1 MAYTQDE
8 KLISIA
14 TPLGDNVLLLSGF
27 TGAETISRGFEFE
40 LSLLSERPS
49 ISFNSIMGSIVT
61 VTINLADGNKR
72 YLNGII
78 SSFSQGAVGGEGDED
93 ARFTC
98 YRATLVPWFRTLAHS
113 AGSKIFQNLSVPEI
127 VERVFKA
134 RGYSDY
140 RMELRGSYEK
150 REFCVQY
157 RETDFNFVSR
167 LLEEEGISYFFEH
180 EKDKHTMILADTAD
194 ANKPCP
200 YQKTASC
207 QLSGNAAREE
217 DVIFA
222 LEITRQIRA
231 SKYTLNDFNFKVP
244 NTGLNVEVR
253 EDAQAKS
260 GEREIYDA
268 PGNFDKRSA
277 GDRLA
282 KIRMEEEE
290 AQSISITGRSDCRAF
305 ASGYRFT
312 LRHHSNPNLD
322 DKDYLLLS
330 VRHDATEGYDADA
343 VSTYQNN
350 FECLPHTLPF
360 RPPRITPKPVVQGT
374 QTAIVVGPSGEEI
387 YTDRH
392 GRVKVQFHWDREG
405 KKDDNSSCWIR
416 VSQLWAGNGWGG
428 LHLPRVGQEVI
439 VDFLE
444 GDPDRPIIVGQ
455 LYNGVN
461 LPPYPLPEGRTR
473 SGIKS
478 SSTPG
483 GEGCNEIR
491 FEDKKG
497 EEQLFIHSEK
507 RQDNRV
513 KGDSLEW
520 VGQDRHLVVGRNRYE
535 KVSGDLHLTIAGDR
549 NEKVDGTLS
558 VTVNADLQQK
568 VGMKHALEARQ
579 EIHLKAGSKLVLESI
594 GQISLKVGGSFINI
608 DPAGVTIVGNSV
620 SINKGG
626 SPACGCGISAEEPAQ
641 PREADKSGSGTSNE
655 STAAEPVTLGPQA
668 AALKAAAQSKA
679 PLCDT

>member
-1 MAYTQDE
+1 M
-8 KLISIA
+8 
-14 TPLGDNVLLLSGF
+14 
-27 TGAETISRGFEFE
+27 
-40 LSLLSERPS
+40 
-49 ISFNSIMGSIVT
+49 
-61 VTINLADGNKR
+61 
-72 YLNGII
+72 
-78 SSFSQGAVGGEGDED
+78 
-93 ARFTC
+93 
-98 YRATLVPWFRTLAHS
+98 
-113 AGSKIFQNLSVPEI
+113 
-127 VERVFKA
+127 
-134 RGYSDY
+134 
-140 RMELRGSYEK
+140 
-150 REFCVQY
+150 
-157 RETDFNFVSR
+157 
-167 LLEEEGISYFFEH
+167 
-180 EKDKHTMILADTAD
+180 
-194 ANKPCP
+194 
-200 YQKTASC
+200 
-207 QLSGNAAREE
+207 
-217 DVIFA
+217 
-222 LEITRQIRA
+222 
-231 SKYTLNDFNFKVP
+231 
-244 NTGLNVEVR
+244 
-253 EDAQAKS
+253 
-260 GEREIYDA
+260 
-268 PGNFDKRSA
+268 
-277 GDRLA
+277 
-282 KIRMEEEE
+282 
-290 AQSISITGRSDCRAF
+290 
-305 ASGYRFT
+305 
-312 LRHHSNPNLD
+312 
-322 DKDYLLLS
+322 
-330 VRHDATEGYDADA
+330 
-343 VSTYQNN
+343 
-350 FECLPHTLPF
+350 
-360 RPPRITPKPVVQGT
+360 
-374 QTAIVVGPSGEEI
+374 
-387 YTDRH
+387 
-392 GRVKVQFHWDREG
+392 KVQFHWDREG